1 MFVKKIDTNPEGT
14 DASDF
19 QSERGAVG
27 ASGLRDGVLMLAL
40 EIFSP
45 R

>member
-1 MFVKKIDTNPEGT
+1 MFVKKIDTNLEGT

-27 ASGLRDGVLMLAL
+27 AAGIGDLCSVRGQYS
-40 EIFSP
+40 E
-45 R
+45 